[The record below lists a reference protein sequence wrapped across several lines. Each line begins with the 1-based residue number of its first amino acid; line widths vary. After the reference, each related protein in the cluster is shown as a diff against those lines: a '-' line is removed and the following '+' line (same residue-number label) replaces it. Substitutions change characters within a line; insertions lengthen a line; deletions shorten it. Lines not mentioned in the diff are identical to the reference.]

1 MASHLPTTHNHNTH
15 APKKNTNTMISPARR
30 LPAASILQVSGIA
43 VQPTIAHDL
52 RNTAM
57 QYFFM
62 WNQLILYFIYYYSM
76 CSGLARLRTKGE
88 SLEWLLALFL
98 WPLRWND
105 AHWLQLC
112 RYLFHRCRPSIHLV
126 LAWFW
131 MSGRGGAMI
140 AFLFTA

>member
-1 MASHLPTTHNHNTH
+1 VSSKEKIGVLSIILNPLQGRFDSNPHETPTASHNVTTTPMASHLPTTHNHNTH

-62 WNQLILYFIYYYSM
+62 
-76 CSGLARLRTKGE
+76 
-88 SLEWLLALFL
+88 
-98 WPLRWND
+98 
-105 AHWLQLC
+105 
-112 RYLFHRCRPSIHLV
+112 
-126 LAWFW
+126 
-131 MSGRGGAMI
+131 
-140 AFLFTA
+140 